1 MEIRFTVDD
10 NYIKDLQSKV
20 KGAKTTQI
28 ASEALALFNWAVS
41 EIMNGK
47 KVVSLD
53 EGKNSYK
60 EITTPVLQNVT
71 KEAPELVAG

>member
-10 NYIKDLQSKV
+10 NYIKDLQVKV
-20 KGAKTTQI
+20 KGANTAQI
-28 ASEALALFNWAVS
+28 ASEALSLFNWAVS

-53 EGKNSYK
+53 EEKNSYK
-60 EITTPVLQNVT
+60 EITTPLLQKVK
-71 KEAPELVAG
+71 KEKP